1 MYLLPIGLLFH
12 HTIKSPLHILFFILI
27 LFGRLGNK
35 IKHILA
41 ANIQQESPHIR
52 PSCPISV
59 FTKSKRDSHRTTVS
73 FGEGILL
80 LLWGVRKMSFF
91 PLFYQLFELWYTNQ
105 YTNSFSL
112 HQLYKVQSLCYYY
125 TTDAKKAP

>member
-1 MYLLPIGLLFH
+1 MDNFFIHFVLCNITIGLFV
-12 HTIKSPLHILFFILI
+12 LI
-27 LFGRLGNK
+27 
-35 IKHILA
+35 
-41 ANIQQESPHIR
+41 
-52 PSCPISV
+52 
-59 FTKSKRDSHRTTVS
+59 
-73 FGEGILL
+73 